1 MTELF
6 IYEFE
11 LFKKS
16 MYMYWAESFTR
27 HIHDDILEYRKN
39 EMADLPSPSNRD
51 KYIYYPTDQL
61 DESCANDF
69 QEQVFGWNNAIE
81 AMRSVK
87 KEINEHTIS

>member
-11 LFKKS
+11 LFKKA
-16 MYMYWAESFTR
+16 MYPYWAESFTS
-27 HIHDDILEYRKN
+27 HIHDDILEYRKD
-39 EMADLPSPSNRD
+39 EMVDSSD
-51 KYIYYPTDQL
+51 KYVYYPTDQL

-81 AMRSVK
+81 AMR
-87 KEINEHTIS
+87 NERSE